1 MIFQLRKYIWQTFD
15 NIYFLIYKIVGGVG
29 LGLDLDT
36 NCSKTLTQNSQGELG
51 PNRLKHCGL

>member
-1 MIFQLRKYIWQTFD
+1 M
-15 NIYFLIYKIVGGVG
+15 FLIYKIVGGVG